1 MRVLRGTHDGAGL
14 RVGVVVSRFNEE
26 VTEALRRGAL
36 TALAEAGVADGDVTV
51 VSVPGAFELAGVARA
66 LAASG
71 TVDSIVCL
79 GAVVRG
85 DTEHFTFVAAAAQEG
100 ILRAQLDTGIP
111 VTFGVLT
118 TETMAQA
125 TDRAG
130 GQSGNKGYE
139 AALDAVEMATLH
151 RTLGAGGGGSVG
163 MRP

>member
-14 RVGVVVSRFNEE
+14 RVGVVVSRFNEA
-26 VTEALRRGAL
+26 VTEALKSGAL
-36 TALAEAGVADGDVTV
+36 AALAEAGVADDDVTV
-51 VSVPGAFELAGVARA
+51 VSVPGAFELPGVARA
-66 LAASG
+66 LASSG
-71 TVDSIVCL
+71 RVDGIVCL

-100 ILRAQLDTGIP
+100 ILRAQLDTGVP

-125 TDRAG
+125 TERAG
-130 GQSGNKGYE
+130 GQGGNKGYE

-151 RTLGAGGGGSVG
+151 RKLTPADT
-163 MRP
+163 